1 MKILLTGSMG
11 FLGRWLLNDL
21 APHFDITATGRQAKP
36 AWMQQSYA
44 ELDLTNQDAVAQV
57 LQQDYDWIIHNAA
70 MSKPDICLNDPATAW
85 TNNVTATNHLLQSA
99 AKHTRFLYISTD
111 FIFGDDGPHGE
122 DTRPQPLNYYGETKL
137 AAEQLVQASG
147 LEHAIVR
154 PVFIYGQQLPEQRGS
169 FAQWVA
175 NSLKAKQSIKV
186 VNDQLR
192 TPTYA
197 PDITKG
203 IRQIIQQEAR
213 GAYHLAGKDIVSPY
227 QMAVQIAAAAGLDAG
242 LITAVDEASF
252 PEPVRRAKKG
262 GLLID
267 KAVRELGYA
276 PVDIETGI
284 RLSLA

>member
-1 MKILLTGSMG
+1 MKILLTGAMG

-21 APHFDITATGRQAKP
+21 SPHFELTATGRQSKP
-36 AWMQQSYA
+36 NWMGQSYA
-44 ELDLTNQDAVAQV
+44 SLDLTDQDAVAE
-57 LQQDYDWIIHNAA
+57 LLKTDFDWIIHNAA
-70 MSKPDICLNDPATAW
+70 MSKPDVCLNDPTTAW
-85 TNNVTATNHLLQSA
+85 TNNVTATNHLLQA
-99 AKHTRFLYISTD
+99 CAKHTRFLYVSTD
-111 FIFGDDGPHGE
+111 FIFGDDGPHTE
-122 DTRPQPLNYYGETKL
+122 DAAPAPLNYYGETKL

-147 LEHAIVR
+147 LDYAIVR
-154 PVFIYGQQLPEQRGS
+154 PVFIYGQQLAEQRGS
-169 FAQWVA
+169 FVQWVA

-197 PDITKG
+197 SDITKG
-203 IRQIIQQEAR
+203 IRQIIQQDAR

-227 QMAVQIAAAAGLDAG
+227 GMAVNIAAAAGLDAS
-242 LITAVDEASF
+242 LITPVDENSF